1 MNDLIISAQE
11 ISDLLKYDKRHVLDE
26 LIVSAR
32 KAVSAGHKVVIRETY
47 ENAPSQDRKIFHTI
61 EEIDAWVEDINL
73 LDDIN
78 LVTR

>member
-11 ISDLLKYDKRHVLDE
+11 ISDILKYDKRHVLDE

-32 KAVSAGHKVVIRETY
+32 KAVSAGHKVIIRATY
-47 ENAPSQDRKIFHTI
+47 ESAPSQDIKIFQTI

>member
-26 LIVSAR
+26 LILSAR
-32 KAVSAGHKVVIRETY
+32 KTVSAGHNVIIRETY

>member
-11 ISDLLKYDKRHVLDE
+11 IADLLKYDKRNVLDE
-26 LIVSAR
+26 LILSAR
-32 KAVSAGHKVVIRETY
+32 KTVSAGYKVIIRATHK
-47 ENAPSQDRKIFHTI
+47 NAPSEDIKIFKSI
-61 EEIDAWVEDINL
+61 EEIDAWVEDIDL